1 MTVRLKAAVILTVD
15 VGNTSTASAIFRGE
29 TIVQRR
35 HIPTPKKWQSAHL
48 RALLNASWAAKITAV
63 IVSSVVP
70 PLDKA
75 LANDIKKSLG
85 LPAIFLDHRTRTGIS
100 LKIDKPTELGA
111 DRIADCL
118 GALRFFPPP
127 LIIID
132 SGTATTFD
140 LLNKESEYCGGS
152 ILPGISIAIRSL
164 AENTAKLKNIAFAVP
179 VSPVGTNTVNSIRAG
194 IYFGYIGTLTH
205 LIALYRQILGADSKV
220 IATGGLIR
228 TFRGRVPGIDRFEPD
243 LLFYGLKSVYDQ
255 HQQSV

>member
-1 MTVRLKAAVILTVD
+1 MILTID
-15 VGNTSTASAIFRGE
+15 VGNTATACAVFRGE
-29 TIVQRR
+29 AIVYRR
-35 HIPTPKKWQSAHL
+35 HIPTPSKWLAGNLKDLL
-48 RALLNASWAAKITAV
+48 RADWARKIRAV

-75 LANDIKKSLG
+75 LAADCKKTLA
-85 LPAIFLDHRTRTGIS
+85 LPVIFVDHRTKTGIT
-100 LKIDKPTELGA
+100 LKIDKPSELGA

-127 LIIID
+127 LIVID

-140 LLNKESEYCGGS
+140 LLNEKNEYCGGS
-152 ILPGISIAIRSL
+152 ILPGIGIAIKSL

-179 VSPVGTNTVNSIRAG
+179 ASPVGTNTVNSIRAG
-194 IYFGYIGTLTH
+194 IFFGYVGTLTH
-205 LIALYRQILGADSKV
+205 LIVLYRKILGTDSKV

-228 TFRGRVPGIDRFEPD
+228 YFRGRVPGIDRFEPD

-255 HQQSV
+255 QLLSV

>member
-1 MTVRLKAAVILTVD
+1 MILTID
-15 VGNTSTASAIFRGE
+15 IGNTATASAIFREG
-29 TIVQRR
+29 TIVCRR
-35 HIPTPKKWQSAHL
+35 HIPTPKKWLAVHL
-48 RALLNASWAAKITAV
+48 KALLPAAWSGKIQAV

-70 PLDKA
+70 PLDMA
-75 LANDIKKSLG
+75 LAKDIKKSLG
-85 LPAIFLDHRTRTGIS
+85 LPVIFLDHRTRTEIS
-100 LKIDKPTELGA
+100 LKIDKPSELGA

-140 LLNKESEYCGGS
+140 LLNKKYEYCGGS
-152 ILPGISIAIRSL
+152 ILPGISIAIKSL

-179 VSPVGTNTVNSIRAG
+179 ASPVGTNTVNSIRAG

-205 LIALYRQILGADSKV
+205 LIALYREILGADSKV

-228 TFRGRVPGIDRFEPD
+228 YFRDRVPGIDRFEPD

-255 HQQSV
+255 QQR